1 MNFDFT
7 SADPEK
13 HAREELY
20 KHLED
25 IRKDMAVE
33 EYLLYR
39 RYKLDAFNTIV
50 QHIYKY
56 QRGILNRSG
65 GNHD

>member
-7 SADPEK
+7 SPDPEK
-13 HAREELY
+13 HVREELY
-20 KHLED
+20 QHLED
-25 IRKDMAVE
+25 VHAGMPLA
-33 EYLLYR
+33 EYLNYR
-39 RYKLDAFNTIV
+39 RYKLDAFNTII